1 MSMIIANRT
10 DGTGSRLISLMNAMY
25 LAKILNKQVKFTW
38 KNYIPFTKDSDTNNF
53 RKVENDNVSILG
65 LCVES
70 HTEIFSKNF
79 IDKYFLES
87 INGSIFRID
96 GKVYT
101 NFDFF
106 LKELKVNKYD
116 YISVPLSDLSTRVF
130 KDIDDLEYRKYM
142 QNIWKDIEFSES
154 VKKIVNMAKQTCMK
168 FKDFICIHIRSG
180 DAIYDY
186 AEFRKFN
193 LQSIYHATPCEI
205 AIGII
210 QKNKDKNIVLVGD
223 DLLSIRQIAKFCNF
237 KNVFVMEDF
246 RNSNQLSNMEL
257 FFYDVIFMSYAKIL
271 YGTNSAV
278 VRLANYIGNQKFINN
293 YSVFNEKELYDIIK
307 ENIEKFN
314 TSNSQKAFSYFHL
327 FIVSKKINISKENL
341 IEFLEKA
348 LEYDYENDKY
358 RIHLI
363 DVLLNHNEFSKANE
377 MLKTILLTRESEY
390 LKTLFLKGWI
400 GVVYSNLF
408 DIYLKSSCLQYPYI
422 AYVAMHILKFRVNL
436 QIQTS
441 NNTLN
446 NTIKEKDSIIKSNIT
461 QLNQIQS
468 KLSFQTKY
476 GTAKTRIQNQL
487 SYKLGQAMI
496 VNSKSF
502 LGYLIMPMALLSI
515 MISHKQEQKVYQEK
529 IKKVPSLK
537 LPILEDYP
545 DYKEALKLKN
555 HLSYK
560 LGQALIQ
567 ANKTWY
573 KGGYVKMWFEIRKLK
588 RRELWQ

>member
-1 MSMIIANRT
+1 
-10 DGTGSRLISLMNAMY
+10 
-25 LAKILNKQVKFTW
+25 
-38 KNYIPFTKDSDTNNF
+38 
-53 RKVENDNVSILG
+53 
-65 LCVES
+65 
-70 HTEIFSKNF
+70 
-79 IDKYFLES
+79 
-87 INGSIFRID
+87 
-96 GKVYT
+96 
-101 NFDFF
+101 
-106 LKELKVNKYD
+106 ELKVNKYD

-210 QKNKDKNIVLVGD
+210 QKNKNKNIVLVGD

-422 AYVAMHILKFRVNL
+422 AYVAMHILKFRTSL
-436 QIQTS
+436 QIQ
-441 NNTLN
+441 NLN
-446 NTIKEKDSIIKSNIT
+446 N
-461 QLNQIQS
+461 
-468 KLSFQTKY
+468 
-476 GTAKTRIQNQL
+476 
-487 SYKLGQAMI
+487 
-496 VNSKSF
+496 
-502 LGYLIMPMALLSI
+502 
-515 MISHKQEQKVYQEK
+515 
-529 IKKVPSLK
+529 
-537 LPILEDYP
+537 
-545 DYKEALKLKN
+545 
-555 HLSYK
+555 
-560 LGQALIQ
+560 
-567 ANKTWY
+567 
-573 KGGYVKMWFEIRKLK
+573 
-588 RRELWQ
+588 

>member
-1 MSMIIANRT
+1 MSIIIANRT

-87 INGSIFRID
+87 INGSIFGID

-101 NFDFF
+101 NFDLF

-210 QKNKDKNIVLVGD
+210 QKNKNKNIVLVGD

-278 VRLANYIGNQKFINN
+278 VRLANYIGNQKKN
-293 YSVFNEKELYDIIK
+293 LLII
-307 ENIEKFN
+307 I
-314 TSNSQKAFSYFHL
+314 
-327 FIVSKKINISKENL
+327 
-341 IEFLEKA
+341 
-348 LEYDYENDKY
+348 
-358 RIHLI
+358 
-363 DVLLNHNEFSKANE
+363 
-377 MLKTILLTRESEY
+377 
-390 LKTLFLKGWI
+390 LFLMK
-400 GVVYSNLF
+400 
-408 DIYLKSSCLQYPYI
+408 KSY
-422 AYVAMHILKFRVNL
+422 MIL
-436 QIQTS
+436 
-441 NNTLN
+441 
-446 NTIKEKDSIIKSNIT
+446 
-461 QLNQIQS
+461 
-468 KLSFQTKY
+468 
-476 GTAKTRIQNQL
+476 
-487 SYKLGQAMI
+487 
-496 VNSKSF
+496 
-502 LGYLIMPMALLSI
+502 
-515 MISHKQEQKVYQEK
+515 
-529 IKKVPSLK
+529 
-537 LPILEDYP
+537 
-545 DYKEALKLKN
+545 
-555 HLSYK
+555 
-560 LGQALIQ
+560 
-567 ANKTWY
+567 
-573 KGGYVKMWFEIRKLK
+573 
-588 RRELWQ
+588 